1 MWVRAHTPV
10 CIIRTSREPWIT
22 SFSLSPQLSH
32 ASRPLLLLPPLSG
45 IPSFPSSPGG
55 CLAFQM
61 GYHHARQLP
70 DLSVVPGRSSSRF
83 LICVSEAQGSCR
95 LYLPPSSHAHPLA
108 HMHTQHTC
116 TPAHAHA
123 LPGEHLPLCGSS
135 WIIPCTPSGR
145 EAHLHTFILLTSCL
159 TLQVLSDTCTYLL
172 SLL

>member
-1 MWVRAHTPV
+1 MWVRAHTLV
-10 CIIRTSREPWIT
+10 YIIRTSREPWIT

-95 LYLPPSSHAHPLA
+95 LSLPPSSHAHTT
-108 HMHTQHTC
+108 HTHTRSHTC
-116 TPAHAHA
+116 THNTHAH
-123 LPGEHLPLCGSS
+123 PLTHMHFQVSVC
-135 WIIPCTPSGR
+135 PFVAVSGLFR
-145 EAHLHTFILLTSCL
+145 VLQQGGRHIFTRLSC
-159 TLQVLSDTCTYLL
+159 SPPA
-172 SLL
+172 